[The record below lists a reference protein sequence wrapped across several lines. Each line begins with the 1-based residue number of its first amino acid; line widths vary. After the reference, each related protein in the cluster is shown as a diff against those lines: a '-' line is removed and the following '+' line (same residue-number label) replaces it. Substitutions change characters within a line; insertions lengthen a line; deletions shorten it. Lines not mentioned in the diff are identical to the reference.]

1 MVEFCIF
8 AVHRKETAA
17 AKKESRINKI
27 ILVVKHEA
35 KVGVQIFYN
44 RSRKHKVNYHRAIK
58 TRS

>member
-27 ILVVKHEA
+27 ILVVKQ
-35 KVGVQIFYN
+35 KWVYKYFTTV
-44 RSRKHKVNYHRAIK
+44 RANTK
-58 TRS
+58 